1 MTFSAIL
8 VNYNDARHLE
18 ACLGALTVEL
28 AGKSAEIIVVDNAST
43 DGSRTILSSRFPAV
57 KTIANAANEGFA
69 RANNRGVRESRGE
82 VLLFLNTD
90 TVIQAGALSRL
101 LETLASAPEIGACGP
116 ALIRGDGRFQVSF
129 GRPVS
134 FFGQLVQ
141 KSLLNP
147 YYARALKHSKTRKSR
162 RTAWLSAAC
171 LLFRR
176 RAFEQAGG
184 FDENFF
190 IYFEDIDLCRRT
202 VKAGWRLV
210 FDPAARVFHEGGATT
225 AARPEKSRWE
235 YRRSQLLYYQKHA
248 SPFSRVLLRLSL
260 RAAITAKAAFGG
272 FRGLEGRD
280 LRRKYRQLLKSEG
293 GSR

>member
-1 MTFSAIL
+1 MTISAIL

-18 ACLGALTVEL
+18 ACLGALTAEL
-28 AGKSAEIIVVDNAST
+28 IGRDSEIIVVDNASE
-43 DGSRTILSSRFPAV
+43 DGSLSLLSSRFPAV
-57 KTIANAANEGFA
+57 KTVANAANEGFA
-69 RANNRGVRESRGE
+69 RANNRGVRESAGD

-90 TVIQAGALSRL
+90 TVIQPGALSRL

-116 ALIRGDGRFQVSF
+116 ALFRRDGSFQVSF

-134 FFGQLVQ
+134 FFGQMIQ
-141 KSLLNP
+141 KSVLNP
-147 YYARALKHSKTRKSR
+147 FQTRALKRPKTRKPR

-176 RAFEQAGG
+176 PAFEQAGG
-184 FDENFF
+184 FDERFF
-190 IYFEDIDLCRRT
+190 IYFEDIDLCRRAT
-202 VKAGWRLV
+202 QAGWQLI
-210 FDPAARVFHEGGATT
+210 FDPAARVLHEGGATT
-225 AARPEKSRWE
+225 TPRPKTSRFE

-280 LRRKYRQLLKSEG
+280 LRRKYRQLLKSG
-293 GSR
+293 GGRR